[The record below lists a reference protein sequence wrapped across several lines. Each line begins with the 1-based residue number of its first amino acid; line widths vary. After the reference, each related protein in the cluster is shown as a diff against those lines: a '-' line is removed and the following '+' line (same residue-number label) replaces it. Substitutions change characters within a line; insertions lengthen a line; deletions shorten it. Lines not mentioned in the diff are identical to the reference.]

1 MKKYRLILILL
12 FFLLTPIFSEAK
24 EYTFHFHQ
32 EFDVGKNPSLY
43 LDNLSGKIIINS
55 HLIDK
60 IIVDAIKVVK
70 AKNFE
75 KAKKASEKTKIK
87 TKKRGSDVI
96 IHTKYPKYRL
106 FRHER
111 VRVNYHILVPEE
123 TEIDLKTTS
132 ADIDIERIKNNIDL
146 STTSGN
152 IRVEDTSGDIFIK
165 STSGDI
171 SLWDIFGGIKIRGT
185 SSDIELNDIEGD
197 LKLDCTSGD
206 VEIKNLK
213 GDVEVSL
220 TSGDLTLQR
229 IDGDIDATS
238 SSGDMEIFQKRG
250 FLNLESISGNISVA
264 IKRKVKT
271 NISKGYK
278 YSVGT
283 VSGDVYF
290 YIPEATDAKVK
301 LETVSGKIHTNLPLV
316 LEDFSRKHL
325 SGKLGSGE
333 SKIHIFT
340 TSGDIKLKEY

>member
-1 MKKYRLILILL
+1 MKKYRLILILF
-12 FFLLTPIFSEAK
+12 FFLSSIFLTPVLAEAK

-60 IIVDAIKVVK
+60 IIVDATKVVK

-75 KAKKASEKTKIK
+75 KAKKASERTKIK

-106 FRHER
+106 FRHEK
-111 VRVNYHILVPEE
+111 VRVDYHILVPEE

-146 STTSGN
+146 STTSGD
-152 IRVEDTSGDIFIK
+152 IRVEDVSGDIFIS
-165 STSGDI
+165 STSGDV
-171 SLWDIFGGIKIRGT
+171 SLWDIFGCIKIRGT

-238 SSGDMEIFQKRG
+238 SSGDIEVFQKRG
-250 FLNLESISGNISVA
+250 FLNLESISGNI
-264 IKRKVKT
+264 KVKT